1 MAYGLSIN
9 GTAIEFGNNKSKK
22 ACRNASLFV
31 IPRGFFKSP
40 ALPRA
45 ISKEGRPETWSSFFV
60 IPRGFEPRTHS
71 LEGCCSIQ
79 LSYGTEG
86 ANIRIFPE
94 YP

>member
-1 MAYGLSIN
+1 MAYGLNIN
-9 GTAIEFGNNKSKK
+9 GTATEFGNNKSKK
-22 ACRNASLFV
+22 ACISASL
-31 IPRGFFKSP
+31 
-40 ALPRA
+40 
-45 ISKEGRPETWSSFFV
+45 FV